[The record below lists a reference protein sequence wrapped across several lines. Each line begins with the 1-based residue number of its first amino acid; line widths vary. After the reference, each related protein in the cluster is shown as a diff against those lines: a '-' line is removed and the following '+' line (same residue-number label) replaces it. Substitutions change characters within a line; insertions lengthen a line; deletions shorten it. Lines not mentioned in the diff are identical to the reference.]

1 MNSTTAMNH
10 DTIALRRGPNGK
22 QLYNLVES
30 SNRFVVHFKAS
41 LPGGSAAKSALQ
53 LPLMFG
59 RRVHARKMPL
69 PPRLAVFEVR
79 PDAAAAHI
87 AGYGDDTQAL
97 RDASMNYIRSSISL
111 EGSQVIACY
120 HAYSRELGDLEEND
134 RDNEIFPSG
143 QLFLEFNASIPS
155 EEQRQILRH
164 YKLIVDRAIVYWPG
178 AFVVHVSQETGAS
191 PVRLAAELQHLTC
204 RVRSTRGGPGTRVVP
219 VFDYADPLF
228 HRRRQYQTVP
238 NDGLFQW
245 QWYLHNDGSDGG
257 VVGADIAIT
266 EAWDYTQGDPSTKIA
281 VIDDGFEVNH
291 PEIGVAGRID
301 APLNAMTGTPDPQ
314 PTPGAD
320 EWHGT
325 SVLGLICAEHNGDGI
340 CGVAPRCRV
349 IPIKLEALA
358 DEGAEARAFE
368 HAVRQGAVVINCSWG
383 PYDGYSRKAWP
394 IPRLV
399 ELAIEHAYRNDVCVV
414 FAAGNGNEAIAGDGY
429 ASHRR
434 VIAVAASTDQNTRAY
449 YSDYGSAVWV
459 CAPSSGG
466 KRGIVT
472 TDLANGGDNPLGN
485 YSSGFGGTSS
495 AAPLVSGVIA
505 LMQSAYAQKHG
516 AGHRLSVNQI
526 KAILRDTAEQID
538 RNGKPFL
545 EYWDRKEIS
554 VAYDARGHSVA
565 YGYGLVNA
573 ARAVRKALESPARK
587 IATVPEGRRRP
598 AGSLAKDSLK
608 LPARLVDDPLA
619 HFRKEVVENPSRKRY
634 ESGEHVWI
642 GDRGFELAFA
652 DEKLAP
658 LVEYSD
664 YMLLHRQDHNE
675 AFRYGELVALS
686 GDFYRTPSELYWEK
700 RSSIPWL
707 WESNDLSDIRAAFAE
722 ELEAIKDQQ
731 SKGTEYPDNNIA
743 FWWNAKAYV
752 ELALDNTDHFGWHNL
767 KAYCKHHGDA
777 LEFARQAREVYDL
790 DRDKSDELWRQA
802 LFTNAFADHFLTD
815 AFAAGHIRVPR
826 YEISRWAK
834 GQGYSKELAGGLSKL
849 LHDQDG
855 HLESIHGAG
864 HSLNSG
870 ASDGLLVHN
879 DAGQTWHTRCDGQ
892 LFIRNGDEVPTV
904 RQPVEAVAASVK
916 EVFIAY
922 LFGQTPDKVYAAT
935 TFIPFPH
942 PDGPSL
948 TEKFSADISAERID
962 ALLDGVKWYIKVPY
976 ISTGLAAE
984 NIKALCVA
992 LPTLMEEFRLAVKQD
1007 VADPHTDVVRRLPK
1021 TLIEGY
1027 TTIK

>member
-1 MNSTTAMNH
+1 MNQ
-10 DTIALRRGPNGK
+10 DTIILRRGPDSK
-22 QLYNLVES
+22 ELYSLAES
-30 SNRFVVHFKAS
+30 NNRFVVHFKAS
-41 LPGGSAAKSALQ
+41 LPGGSAAKSVLQ

-79 PDAAAAHI
+79 PDAAASHI
-87 AGYGDDTQAL
+87 AGYGDDTHAL
-97 RDASMNYIRSSISL
+97 RDASMNYIRSSIGR
-111 EGSQVIACY
+111 EGSQVVACY
-120 HAYSRELGDLEEND
+120 HTYSRGLGNREEND

-143 QLFLEFNASIPS
+143 QLFLEFNAALPA
-155 EEQRQILRH
+155 EEQRQILKH
-164 YKLIVDRAIVYWPG
+164 YKLVVDRAIVYWPG
-178 AFVVHVSQETGAS
+178 AFVVRVSQETGAS
-191 PVRLAAELQHLTC
+191 PVRLAADLQGLTC
-204 RVRSTRGGPGTRVVP
+204 RVKPRRGESGARVMP

-257 VVGADIAIT
+257 IVGADIAIT
-266 EAWDYTQGDPSTKIA
+266 EAWDYTQGDPAIKVA
-281 VIDDGFEVNH
+281 VIDDGFEIDH
-291 PEIGVAGRID
+291 PDIGVADRIV
-301 APLNAMTGTPDPQ
+301 APLNAMTGTPDPR

-340 CGVAPRCRV
+340 CGVAPRCQI

-368 HAVRQGAVVINCSWG
+368 HAVRRGATVINCSWG
-383 PYDGYSRKAWP
+383 PYDGYSRQPWP

-414 FAAGNGNEAIAGDGY
+414 FAAGNGNEALANDGY

-472 TDLANGGDNPLGN
+472 TDLANGGDNPLGQ

-495 AAPLVSGVIA
+495 AAPLVSGIIA

-516 AGHRLSVNQI
+516 PGHHLSVNQI
-526 KAILRDTAEQID
+526 KTILRDTAEKID
-538 RNGKPFL
+538 RHGKPFL

-554 VAYDARGHSVA
+554 VAYDQRGHSVA

-573 ARAVRKALESPARK
+573 ARAVRKARELPGRK
-587 IATVPEGRRRP
+587 AATVSEGRRRP
-598 AGSLAKDSLK
+598 AGELVKNSLK
-608 LPARLVDDPLA
+608 LSPRLVDDPLG
-619 HFRKEVVENPSRKRY
+619 HFRKGAVESPSRKRY

-642 GDRGFELAFA
+642 GDRGFELVFS
-652 DEKLAP
+652 DETLAP
-658 LVEYSD
+658 HVVYRD
-664 YMLLHRQDHNE
+664 FMLIHRQDQNE

-686 GDFYRTPSELYWEK
+686 GDFYGTPSELYWEK

-707 WESNDLSDIRAAFAE
+707 WESNDLSDIREAFAE
-722 ELEAIKDQQ
+722 ELKAIKDQQ
-731 SKGTEYPDNNIA
+731 SQGTEYPDNNIA
-743 FWWNAKAYV
+743 FWWNAKAYI
-752 ELALDNTDHFGWHNL
+752 ELALDNTDHFGWYNL

-777 LEFARQAREVYDL
+777 LEFAGQARDIYDF
-790 DRDKSDELWRQA
+790 DRDKSGELWRQA

-826 YEISRWAK
+826 YEISRWSK
-834 GQGYSKELAGGLSKL
+834 EQGYSKELAGGLSKL

-855 HLESIHGAG
+855 HLDSIHGAG
-864 HSLNSG
+864 HALNTD
-870 ASDGLLVHN
+870 ADDGLLVRN
-879 DAGQTWHTRCDGQ
+879 DVGQTWHTRCDGQ
-892 LFIRNGDEVPTV
+892 LFIDNGDEVPAV

-916 EVFIAY
+916 EIFMAY
-922 LFGQTPDKVYAAT
+922 LFRQTPDKVYAAT
-935 TFIPFPH
+935 RFIPFPH

-948 TEKFSADISAERID
+948 IEKFPADISADRID
-962 ALLDGVKWYIKVPY
+962 ALLERVKWYIKVPY
-976 ISTGLAAE
+976 ISTGLDDE
-984 NIKALCVA
+984 HIKALCVA
-992 LPTLMEEFRLAVKQD
+992 LPHLMEAFRQAVKQD
-1007 VADPHTDVVRRLPK
+1007 VADPHSELVRRLPK
-1021 TLIEGY
+1021 ALIEGY
-1027 TTIK
+1027 TTIQ